1 MAINGGNHA
10 GGPETFSAGDSF
22 KFDCHGGLSC
32 FGQCCR
38 DINIFLTPYD
48 VLRLRRKLGIT
59 TAAFL
64 NKHTGELDLP
74 QAKFPFIY
82 LKMNEEDQ
90 LKCPFVTERGCAVY
104 EERPWSCR
112 MAPVDI
118 AGPGK
123 YRFAF
128 DREKCLG
135 LKESREWNVREWM
148 HAQQMEIYD
157 EVEKSFKEI
166 PFLIR
171 STGQEG
177 LDRRIAQ
184 LFRLVCYDTDTF
196 KDFVMRNRFLIREGG
211 IDPEAFKRSL
221 KDDVQLLQLGVR
233 WLINVAC
240 NVKTLKKIDKVLKE
254 RD

>member
-1 MAINGGNHA
+1 MAINGGKH
-10 GGPETFSAGDSF
+10 GGPETFGVSDSF

-48 VLRLRRKLGIT
+48 VLRLRKKLGIT
-59 TAAFL
+59 TAEFL
-64 NKHTGELDLP
+64 NKYTGELDLP

-82 LKMNEEDQ
+82 LRMNEEDQ

-118 AGPGK
+118 ARPGI

-135 LKESREWNVREWM
+135 LNEAREWTVRDWM
-148 HAQQMEIYD
+148 CTQDMDIYG

-166 PFLIR
+166 PFLINF
-171 STGQEG
+171 TGQEG

-196 KDFVMRNRFLIREGG
+196 KDFILKNKFLLREGG
-211 IDPEAFKRSL
+211 VNQESFRQSL
-221 KDDVQLLQLGVR
+221 KDDAQTLKYGIQ
-233 WLINVAC
+233 WLVTVC
-240 NVKTLKKIDKVLKE
+240 NDVKVLKKIDKVLK
-254 RD
+254 DGN